1 MIEKK
6 SQSDESQ
13 KTFKDEKVPEK
24 ATGLYRILRAFLF
37 SRDGFLYMLKEPAFR
52 QEFLL
57 TLIAGTSLF
66 FIQLPLNSKLIM
78 LASLIL
84 ILIVESLNTGMEIII
99 DMISPQFDIRA
110 KAGKDIGS
118 LAVLMS
124 FVIAIL
130 VWFAYL
136 Y

>member
-1 MIEKK
+1 
-6 SQSDESQ
+6 
-13 KTFKDEKVPEK
+13 
-24 ATGLYRILRAFLF
+24 
-37 SRDGFLYMLKEPAFR
+37 MLKEPAFR